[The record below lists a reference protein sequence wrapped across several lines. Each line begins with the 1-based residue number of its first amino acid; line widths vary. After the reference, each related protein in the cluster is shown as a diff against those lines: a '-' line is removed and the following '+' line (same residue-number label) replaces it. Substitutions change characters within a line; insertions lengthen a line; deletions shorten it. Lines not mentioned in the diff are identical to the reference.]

1 MLERQGEK
9 VSAKSQLGSRAKKQ
23 RAEGL
28 RGQGSR
34 AHDRG
39 AESPKNKKV
48 EGLKQGLR
56 DLGAKGPRCQWRE
69 KKPLEFCV
77 NCPKLTPKTSAPGN

>member
-34 AHDRG
+34 VDDRG
-39 AESPKNKKV
+39 AKEQKGRGT
-48 EGLKQGLR
+48 ETGAERLR
-56 DLGAKGPRCQWRE
+56 G
-69 KKPLEFCV
+69 
-77 NCPKLTPKTSAPGN
+77 